1 MFNSQRPRTEDL
13 PTSRQLVRATLIAAA
28 AAGAILVA
36 VVLPAEH
43 AVDPTGIGRV
53 LGLTQMGEI
62 KTQLAAEAERDAAID
77 KAATAASANAT
88 VQAAAAGAVPK
99 AAAAPAVAGRNDT
112 TSVTLAPGEG
122 AEIKVTAV
130 KGAQIGFS
138 WSVAGGRVNYDTHAD
153 APGIDYHG
161 YGKGKDSTGEQGTLT
176 AAFDGKHGW
185 FWRNRGTAPVTVT
198 LKTQGQYSE
207 VKRLV

>member
-13 PTSRQLVRATLIAAA
+13 PTNAQLIKATLGAAV

-36 VVLPAEH
+36 VVLPSEYAI
-43 AVDPTGIGRV
+43 DPTGIGRA
-53 LGLTQMGEI
+53 LGLTEMGEV
-62 KTQLAAEAERDAAID
+62 KQQLAAEAAVDAAKD
-77 KAATAASANAT
+77 ARVASQAAATVA
-88 VQAAAAGAVPK
+88 VAAAGAQPDTTT
-99 AAAAPAVAGRNDT
+99 PAIGGRSDT

-122 AEIKVTAV
+122 AEIKVTAA
-130 KGAQIGFS
+130 KDTKIAFN
-138 WSVAGGRVNYDTHAD
+138 WSVEGGVVNYDTHAD

-161 YGKGKDSTGEQGTLT
+161 YGKGKGSAGEQGTLV

-185 FWRNRGTAPVTVT
+185 YWRNRSDGPVTVV
-198 LKTQGQYSE
+198 LKTQGAYSE